1 MYQRRTHVAQILRF
15 RSICNHQQQEENM
28 VGMKFEKY
36 DSAPVSIFGHGINLA
51 EKWRGEL

>member
-1 MYQRRTHVAQILRF
+1 MYQPRTHVAQILRF